1 MLLIYIMTDRNKVLD
16 EEKDLIYSK
25 QFYEDNKEIYRSY
38 LYYNIFL
45 VLGIV
50 ALGGINKNNLNKL
63 KLLNCI
69 GFAGISYFE

>member
-1 MLLIYIMTDRNKVLD
+1 MIDRNKVLD

-50 ALGGINKNNLNKL
+50 ALGGIARGYARKPN
-63 KLLNCI
+63 
-69 GFAGISYFE
+69 F

>member
-1 MLLIYIMTDRNKVLD
+1 MTDRNKVLD

-50 ALGGINKNNLNKL
+50 ALGGIARGYARKSN
-63 KLLNCI
+63 
-69 GFAGISYFE
+69 F

>member
-1 MLLIYIMTDRNKVLD
+1 MIDRNKVLD

-50 ALGGINKNNLNKL
+50 ALGGIARGYARNPN
-63 KLLNCI
+63 
-69 GFAGISYFE
+69 F